1 MLDKTDDLDPTL
13 DVPAISVQLSST
25 IGGTRSLTLTTGLP
39 MDCKKSQLD
48 ELLDKITAASDR
60 QKKLFDLEQT
70 RALLKNEEQNLHQH
84 RTQIG
89 MQELKFEQDYNIS
102 GRKGEFRPTASQ
114 RSVLDGLQKNVVNSS
129 ERIQQLRELIVKME
143 QECR

>member
-39 MDCKKSQLD
+39 MDCTKTQLD
-48 ELLDKITAASDR
+48 LLLDKITAASDR

-70 RALLKNEEQNLHQH
+70 RMLLKNEEQNLHLH
-84 RTQIG
+84 RTQHG
-89 MQELKFEQDYNIS
+89 AQEAAFARQWESSN
-102 GRKGEFRPTASQ
+102 RKGETRLTASQ
-114 RSVLDGLQKNVVNSS
+114 QSALDGLGKNIANSV
-129 ERIQQLRELIVKME
+129 ERIKVLREQITKME